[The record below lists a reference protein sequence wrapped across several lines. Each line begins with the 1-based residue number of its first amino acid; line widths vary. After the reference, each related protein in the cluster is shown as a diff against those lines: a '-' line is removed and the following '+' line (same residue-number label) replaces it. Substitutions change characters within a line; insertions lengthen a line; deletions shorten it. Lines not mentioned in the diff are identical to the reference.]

1 MNYFLTII
9 LLLLP
14 MFISVSCSFE
24 RKSNETMAFSKV
36 KYIEDFPKNYELSG
50 TKQDIGV
57 IGITDFCIKDSLILF
72 STQMND
78 SLWVI
83 KSLPHFANLGG
94 YLRVG
99 NGPGE
104 FIFAPFVSE
113 ASYYMDGKNMCADIY
128 DFQKG
133 LLYTINVS
141 KTIKTK
147 SAQIE
152 MQKDSVPRQMFPLI
166 KIGKAKYFCRDISSD
181 GTIQNRF
188 ILTNGVRSTNTSLDY
203 LNKTTLKRTEDINVL
218 SAYIKS
224 LGNKIVEAPIYMNFI
239 NLYTLDGSFAES
251 LCIGS
256 NLVGAGDV
264 VTQKEET
271 RMKTF
276 LDLRLYDSFFATL
289 MKESDTKVNVLLF
302 DWQGNPITRLGIN
315 HFADSFDFDLKNKCL
330 YTYNSDTE
338 DFYRYDLPDSF
349 IR

>member
-1 MNYFLTII
+1 ML
-9 LLLLP
+9 
-14 MFISVSCSFE
+14 ISNSCSFE
-24 RKSNETMAFSKV
+24 RETNETMAFSNV

-50 TKQDIGV
+50 TKQDVGV

-94 YLRVG
+94 YIRVG

-104 FIFAPFVSE
+104 FIFAPFVSGT
-113 ASYYMDGKNMCADIY
+113 SYYMEGNDLCTDIY

-133 LLYTINVS
+133 LLYTMNVS
-141 KTIKTK
+141 KTIKKK

-166 KIGKAKYFCRDISSD
+166 KIGKSKYFCRDIAAD

-188 ILTNGVRSTNTSLDY
+188 ILTNGVRSTNMLLDY
-203 LNKTTLKRTEDINVL
+203 LNKTTLKRTEDVNVI
-218 SAYIKS
+218 SAHIKS
-224 LGNKIVEAPIYMNFI
+224 FRNTIVEAPIYLNFI
-239 NLYTLDGSFAES
+239 NLYKLDGTFAES

-256 NLVGAGDV
+256 NIVGASNV
-264 VTQKEET
+264 VAQEEEA
-271 RMKTF
+271 RIKTF

-302 DWQGNPITRLGIN
+302 DWQGEPIMRLGIN

-330 YTYNSDTE
+330 YAYNSDTE
-338 DFYRYDLPDSF
+338 DFYKYDLPNSF
-349 IR
+349 GH